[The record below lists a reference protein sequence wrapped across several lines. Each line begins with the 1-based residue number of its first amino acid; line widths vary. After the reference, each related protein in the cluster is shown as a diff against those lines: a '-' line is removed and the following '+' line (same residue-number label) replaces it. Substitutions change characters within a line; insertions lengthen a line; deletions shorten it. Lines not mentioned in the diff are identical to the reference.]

1 MIIDTPRVVTASA
14 PAPVSPPLE
23 WLARIGYASRGL
35 VYILAGLLSLSAAL
49 EGGRSAGPKGAFG
62 KIIQVPFGDILLY
75 CLALGL
81 ICFAI
86 WRTTQAICDPD
97 RFSRGPSGILRRL
110 IVYGGSAFI
119 HFGLSAVAINVAFV
133 SRPSDEDREA
143 RDWTAWLLSQP
154 FGRALTMV
162 VGLGIVIGG
171 LAFVF
176 QALKAEF
183 RKSLMVDEDDKKWIV
198 TLGRIGFVAR
208 GIVFVMVGCFLIVA
222 GWFHDPQQATGV
234 AGALK
239 ALQNNDFGTPLLAV
253 TATGLFCFG
262 LFELSQAVWRRV
274 PPAV

>member
-1 MIIDTPRVVTASA
+1 VTASA

-208 GIVFVMVGCFLIVA
+208 GIVFVMVGCFLIIA

-253 TATGLFCFG
+253 TAAGLFCFG